1 MALLLYRILNTILML
16 YVIVLIVRTLL
27 PLLGVSYAHPAA
39 LFVYRITEPLL
50 APIRRRLPV
59 SGPFDFSPM
68 VLILIIWLIQYV
80 IQVLLIWIR

>member
-1 MALLLYRILNTILML
+1 MGLLLYRVLNTILIL

-27 PLLGVSYAHPAA
+27 PLLGVSYAHPVA

-59 SGPFDFSPM
+59 TGPIDFSPM

-80 IQVLLIWIR
+80 IQVLLIWVR